1 MTTAMRRGA
10 GSMLSS
16 VGLAGGLWGLTHLIT
31 HALLTEAPTD
41 TGATAQ
47 ADSLGAL
54 TIAALALLVVSA
66 TVLAILGSPASA
78 RRSTRSRAKSSTL
91 ALAATA
97 PAVYIAIEIATHVG
111 SHHDGA
117 PPVGLLAVGAVAHA
131 GVALVARQLWAIFL
145 DRAIP
150 AIAVFSGNHASPPA
164 LACSTGAVVGLV
176 RRTPVGLNPGRAPPM

>member
-1 MTTAMRRGA
+1 MTTAIRRGA
-10 GSMLSS
+10 SCMLRS
-16 VGLAGGLWGLTHLIT
+16 VGLAAGLWGLTHLIT
-31 HALLTEAPTD
+31 HALLAEAPTD
-41 TGATAQ
+41 SGAVAQ

-66 TVLAILGSPASA
+66 SVLGVLCASTAA
-78 RRSTRSRAKSSTL
+78 RRTRPRAGSSTL

-97 PAVYIAIEIATHVG
+97 PAVYIAIEVATHVG

-117 PPVGLLAVGAVAHA
+117 PPFGLLVVGGVAHA

-150 AIAVFSGNHASPPA
+150 AIAVYSGSHAAPPA
-164 LACSTGAVVGLV
+164 PACSMGGVVGFT
-176 RRTPVGLNPGRAPPM
+176 RWTPIDLNPGRAPPV